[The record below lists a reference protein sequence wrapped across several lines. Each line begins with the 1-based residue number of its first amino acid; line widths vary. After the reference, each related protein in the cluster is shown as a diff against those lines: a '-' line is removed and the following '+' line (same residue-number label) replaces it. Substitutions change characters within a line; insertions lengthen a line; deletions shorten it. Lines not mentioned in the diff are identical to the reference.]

1 MRTSGISGLAT
12 EQLAAPAANIMA
24 LIGTGAQALA
34 QVAAVAATR
43 SLREL
48 RVFSPTQEK
57 RAAFVARAREAFAM
71 EVVDAPS
78 LAVALADAPIVTL
91 ITRARE
97 PVLDSA
103 LLARGAH
110 VNAAGAIQ
118 PRNAT
123 QGCRYAA
130 EVAAQCQR
138 LLLPQP

>member
-34 QVAAVAATR
+34 QVAAVAATL

-57 RAAFVARAREAFAM
+57 CAAFVARAREAFAM

-91 ITRARE
+91 DTRA
-97 PVLDSA
+97 
-103 LLARGAH
+103 GACSRFR
-110 VNAAGAIQ
+110 APRSRCACERRGAIQ
-118 PRNAT
+118 PRNTT